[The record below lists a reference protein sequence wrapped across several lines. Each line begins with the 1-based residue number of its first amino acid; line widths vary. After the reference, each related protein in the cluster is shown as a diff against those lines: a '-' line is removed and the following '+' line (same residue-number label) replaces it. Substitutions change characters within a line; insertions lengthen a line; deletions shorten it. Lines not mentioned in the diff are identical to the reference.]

1 MIRYAVLALVASATT
16 IQAQNMMHDAMAS
29 HDPNSAP
36 KAMVDRFS
44 AAAGHLQLRTADNG
58 IPQANAPV
66 DFDHGPFITMGHGPK
81 GQLVMYY
88 NFDVQPSKAATIYV
102 LVHAGSMTPV
112 EGQLPII
119 DELPGET
126 GYSDFRQVVRVTV
139 PADYHTNT
147 AASVKDIESA
157 GWPTERTTTIVNDPI
172 VPEGSHA
179 RHGIDGHPAPLRAAW
194 YRGQTVR
201 FLAFEQ
207 DLQGDAAGTV
217 PVSPIFVTFVKNPG
231 ESGGGP
237 GSGFKTEGGSM
248 QTHNVVATVPGEP
261 GYSPLWQVSVYDNGA
276 FALVSDLPSVGRA
289 KILAQSVA
297 LVNCPV
303 VH

>member
-16 IQAQNMMHDAMAS
+16 IQAQEMMHDAMAS
-29 HDPNSAP
+29 HDPKSAP

-58 IPQANAPV
+58 IPQANASV
-66 DFDHGPFITMGHGPK
+66 DFDHGPFITMGRGPK
-81 GQLVMYY
+81 GQMVMYY

-102 LVHAGSMTPV
+102 LVHAGSTTPI

-139 PADYHTNT
+139 PADYHANT
-147 AASVKDIESA
+147 ATSAKDIESA
-157 GWPTERTTTIVNDPI
+157 GWPMERTTTIVNNPV

-179 RHGIDGHPAPLRAAW
+179 RHGIDGHPAPLRTAW
-194 YRGQTVR
+194 YRGQTAR

-207 DLQGDAAGTV
+207 DLKGDAAGTV

-231 ESGGGP
+231 EPGGGP
-237 GSGFKTEGGSM
+237 GSGFKTEGGST

-276 FALVSDLPSVGRA
+276 FSLVSDLTSVGRT
-289 KILAQSVA
+289 KILAQNVA
-297 LVNCPV
+297 LVNCPI